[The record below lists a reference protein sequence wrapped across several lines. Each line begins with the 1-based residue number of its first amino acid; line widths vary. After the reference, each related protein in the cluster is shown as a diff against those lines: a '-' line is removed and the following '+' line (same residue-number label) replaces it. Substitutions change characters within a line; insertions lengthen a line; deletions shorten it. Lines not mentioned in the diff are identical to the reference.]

1 LFSLWKL
8 RKLRLFFQ
16 KSNGNTES
24 PVGAKF
30 DNFAK
35 KAVIFEYNERKG
47 MADIFLDIVE
57 ENAAILL

>member
-1 LFSLWKL
+1 MEILNRQL
-8 RKLRLFFQ
+8 
-16 KSNGNTES
+16 G
-24 PVGAKF
+24 PKF

-57 ENAAILL
+57 ENAALREINARKTESLKR